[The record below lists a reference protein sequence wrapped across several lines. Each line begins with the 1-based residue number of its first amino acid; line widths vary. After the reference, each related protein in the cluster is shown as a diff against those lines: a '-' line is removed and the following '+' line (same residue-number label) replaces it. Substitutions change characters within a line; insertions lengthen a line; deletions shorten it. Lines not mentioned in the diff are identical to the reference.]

1 MGMNM
6 WSLLAGLEK
15 AASKKESIIAAMQLE
30 ENKKKMP
37 QGMQGETAY
46 SLALGLGLMPAG
58 ERAWRPAN
66 CALEAVEKSTALTST
81 FDVLRLT
88 TLAEEPV
95 RQCVRCDRL
104 TAVPVGDKSCWFE
117 IWKAH
122 CPICSGRWHFLK
134 DSGEGGASDRSKIV

>member
-1 MGMNM
+1 
-6 WSLLAGLEK
+6 
-15 AASKKESIIAAMQLE
+15 
-30 ENKKKMP
+30 
-37 QGMQGETAY
+37 
-46 SLALGLGLMPAG
+46 MPAG
-58 ERAWRPAN
+58 ERAWRPVN

-95 RQCVRCDRL
+95 RQRVRCDRL
-104 TAVPVGDKSCWFE
+104 TGKLCLNFILWHPILDVNAAVPVGDKSCWFE

-134 DSGEGGASDRSKIV
+134 DSGEGGASDRSKMV